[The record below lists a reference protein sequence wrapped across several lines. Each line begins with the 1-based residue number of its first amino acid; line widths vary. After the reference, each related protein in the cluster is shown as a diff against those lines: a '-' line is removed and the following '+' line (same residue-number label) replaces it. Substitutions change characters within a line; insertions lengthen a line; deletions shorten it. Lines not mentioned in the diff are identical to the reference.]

1 MNLNEADN
9 EIVGEICSFGE
20 YFLSMTIL
28 NDDSIFNSF

>member
-20 YFLSMTIL
+20 YFLLNTIL
-28 NDDSIFNSF
+28 NDDSIFNFF